1 MEKKCQ
7 LPFCRTKY
15 SEVLNG
21 HLNVSLI
28 KLGRQLIFIIGELL
42 EDVVQGASQPA
53 VLVCVP
59 PQKKGDFSITVSFI
73 GNSGCNFHFIA
84 D

>member
-1 MEKKCQ
+1 MEKKYQ

-42 EDVVQGASQPA
+42 ADVVQGASQPA

-59 PQKKGDFSITVSFI
+59 PQRKGGISQ
-73 GNSGCNFHFIA
+73 
-84 D
+84 